1 MLNNPHFYHRTIR
14 KVVVAFGT
22 IFNDL
27 YVLRQSSSG
36 KNLERFKVPLNYGA
50 KEKYIVRLTSDPTL
64 TKSIATMVPRISFE
78 LTGMT
83 YDESRKLPSTLRNFT
98 ANTSTAINTQ
108 FVPVPYNYSFSMS
121 IYVRNTEDGAQIMEQ
136 ILPFFTPDYTVT
148 VDFINSM
155 GHKYDMPIILN
166 SVSNQTDYEG
176 DMMSTRLIIWN
187 LEFTAKG
194 YIWPPVQNA
203 EVIRQANTS
212 VYYET
217 SSRNAQKVYVDY
229 ANGAGYLNQTE
240 NIHVSNRGVTGQM
253 VYFSNNDT
261 GVIVVDNLNKLLQAN
276 DVIVG
281 DFTNASYRVT
291 SIDTN
296 PLKSVLIVTQPAP
309 NTALPNQSFGF
320 SETIYEYPSIS

>member
-1 MLNNPHFYHRTIR
+1 MLNNPHFYHRTMR

-27 YVLRQSSSG
+27 YVIRQSSTG
-36 KNLERFKVPLNYGA
+36 QKLEKFKVPLNYGG
-50 KEKYIVRLTSDPTL
+50 KEKYIIRLTTDPTL

-78 LTGMT
+78 LTGMA
-83 YDESRKLPSTLRNFT
+83 YDESRKLPSMIRNFS
-98 ANTSTAINTQ
+98 ANTSTSINTQ

-121 IYVRNTEDGAQIMEQ
+121 IYVRNTEDASQILEQ

-148 VDFINSM
+148 LDFIPSM
-155 GHKYDMPIILN
+155 AHKYDMLVILN
-166 SVSNQTDYEG
+166 SVSSQIDYEG
-176 DMMSTRLIIWN
+176 DMSTTRLIIWN

-212 VYYET
+212 IYYET
-217 SSRNAQKVYVDY
+217 SSRNSQKVYV
-229 ANGAGYLNQTE
+229 ANGVGYLNSTE
-240 NIHVSNRGVTGQM
+240 TIRVANRGVTGQI

-261 GVIVVDNLNKLLQAN
+261 GVLVVDNLNKLLEAN
-276 DVIVG
+276 DVVVG

-296 PLKSVLIVTQPAP
+296 PLKSVLVVTQPAP

-320 SETIYEYPSIS
+320 SETISEYPQVF

>member
-1 MLNNPHFYHRTIR
+1 
-14 KVVVAFGT
+14 
-22 IFNDL
+22 
-27 YVLRQSSSG
+27 
-36 KNLERFKVPLNYGA
+36 
-50 KEKYIVRLTSDPTL
+50 
-64 TKSIATMVPRISFE
+64 
-78 LTGMT
+78 MT
-83 YDESRKLPSTLRNFT
+83 YDESRKLPSTLRNFS
-98 ANTSTAINTQ
+98 ANTSTSFNAQ

-121 IYVRNTEDGAQIMEQ
+121 IYVRNTEDGAQILEQ

-148 VDFINSM
+148 IDFVHSM
-155 GHKYDMPIILN
+155 AHKYDMPVILN

-194 YIWPPVQNA
+194 YVWPPVQSA
-203 EVIRQANTS
+203 DVIRQANTA

-217 SSRNAQKVYVDY
+217 SSRNSQKVYLDY
-229 ANGAGYLNQTE
+229 ANGTSYFNQTE
-240 NIHVSNRGVTGQM
+240 NIRVSDRDLTGQI

-261 GVIVVDNLNKLLQAN
+261 GVLIVDNLNKLLQAN

-296 PLKSVLIVTQPAP
+296 PLKSVLVVTQPAP
-309 NTALPNQSFGF
+309 NTALPNSSFGF
-320 SETIYEYPSIS
+320 SESITEYPQVF